1 MLWQGKIDEVI
12 NLFKEMKKT
21 DLKYFVTIQK
31 PIGAEQSTTN
41 TIKKSPYVRQV
52 REQLNQLLNELGSG

>member
-21 DLKYFVTIQK
+21 DLKYFVTI
-31 PIGAEQSTTN
+31 
-41 TIKKSPYVRQV
+41 
-52 REQLNQLLNELGSG
+52 